1 MLSVVHD
8 LKDPHM
14 GNNMILKLG
23 SHSFHIPALPPLFF
37 NGTLESGRLA
47 FLPQV
52 SEEGR
57 GWERVEGW
65 RSRPLWLGMPF
76 AFSRLPSQP
85 QNILNTLNFGKF

>member
-23 SHSFHIPALPPLFF
+23 SHSLYIPAPPPLFF
-37 NGTLESGRLA
+37 DGTLESGRLA

-57 GWERVEGW
+57 GWEGVEEGGLEKPGEAGLCGLECRSPSLVCP
-65 RSRPLWLGMPF
+65 RSR
-76 AFSRLPSQP
+76 R
-85 QNILNTLNFGKF
+85 IC